1 MADGAS
7 PTQAHVTSANNA
19 YTTLAAD
26 WAALKTLIDA
36 ANTAIGVL
44 QTNAGAAVTLQYDTT
59 AITAFGDFTKILR
72 HIERVAVGD
81 GNVK

>member
-1 MADGAS
+1 M
-7 PTQAHVTSANNA
+7 
-19 YTTLAAD
+19 
-26 WAALKTLIDA
+26 KTLIDA